1 MPAPTNGGHGTD
13 LTKIDL
19 IKPDKIQALE
29 KTGEFMARYAQI
41 FDTLGLRDWCDSDKT
56 DAPMSMAQLLAQA
69 QGADAAADTGG
80 LPFPSLDTLHEA
92 CAKIG
97 QTRDLT
103 QGIEDGFLAVRPELK
118 AVLDPLTQPLSWM
131 LDGALYV
138 FETTPWF
145 FMMPALILISWMVSR
160 SKAVT
165 GFVAFVMAFFGFID
179 HYEVAMQTL
188 AIVFVCTGLSVLV
201 GVPVGIGM
209 SKSDTAQ
216 RTIVPILDLLQTL
229 PTFVYLIPLIFL
241 FSVTE
246 PKLYG
251 IAIILYAV
259 VPVIRLTDLGIRLVD
274 KDVIEAA
281 DAFGMTSRQKLAR
294 VQLPL
299 ALPNIMAGVNQT
311 IMMSLAMVVIA
322 SLVSAPGLG
331 VLVLRGIRNLEL
343 GVGILAGLGI
353 VLLAVILDRVS
364 KAALGRVDKQRNHS

>member
-1 MPAPTNGGHGTD
+1 
-13 LTKIDL
+13 
-19 IKPDKIQALE
+19 
-29 KTGEFMARYAQI
+29 MARY
-41 FDTLGLRDWCDSDKT
+41 DSLLDGVVLRDWFDADKA

-69 QGADAAADTGG
+69 GGNADAEEGG
-80 LPFPSLDTLHEA
+80 LPFPSLDELHES
-92 CAKIG
+92 CAAIA

-103 QGIEDGFLAVRPELK
+103 EGLEAGFLSLRSELK
-118 AVLDPLTQPLSWM
+118 FVLDPITQPLSWM

-138 FETTPWF
+138 FESAPWWV
-145 FMMPALILISWMVSR
+145 MIPALILLAWTVSR
-160 SKAVT
+160 SRSVT
-165 GFVAFVMAFFGFID
+165 AFVALVLLFFGVID

-188 AIVFVCTGLSVLV
+188 AIVFVCTGLSVAL
-201 GVPVGIGM
+201 GVPIGIGM

-241 FSVTE
+241 FSVTDS
-246 PKLYG
+246 KLYG
-251 IAIILYAV
+251 IAIILYAI
-259 VPVIRLTDLGIRLVD
+259 VPVSRLTDLGIRLVD

-281 DAFGMTSRQKLAR
+281 NAFGLTAWQKLTR
-294 VQLPL
+294 VELPL

-343 GVGILAGLGI
+343 GVGIVAGLGI
-353 VLLAVILDRVS
+353 VLLAVVLDRVS
-364 KAALGRVDKQRNHS
+364 KAALNRVDTQRSTK